1 MPSLPRVFFVLL
13 VFFTSAVAVLQLAGR
28 ILFLNLGE
36 YEAWINSNFQSNGVS
51 LVGLRGDWYGLNPVI
66 EADQILT
73 NFGELNGVTFEV
85 DVLES
90 LLHNGLIA
98 RRLHVESAYVRVHRS
113 VNGWRVGNGYG
124 DGASFDWTT
133 FIRNSDSIN
142 VNARIILE
150 RDDLVAPYKISLTA
164 INRFGIH
171 RIRASA
177 VPVDGCDS
185 CSASF
190 AYDGRGWFKT
200 LIDDDAYAILQVQ
213 KFPIELELLFG
224 FTEAPESHL
233 SASINFAAAESGI
246 QFQGSG
252 MRLFAHDGLETS
264 LTFSLEGNT
273 TKGTQGRLFN
283 IEVIRGQLEI
293 SLPDVKFDRSS
304 ERLIV
309 WLESADASSV
319 IGAASSMLSNR
330 NVLGEWFAGLA
341 PKGQLSHI
349 VFLKDDDGYG
359 FETYLGNLSTAPYL
373 HAPAIQISEGAIRGS
388 ERGCLLSI
396 SESEL
401 ALSLPTSFHSEW
413 HYENTVADVVFWR
426 SPNYF
431 GIHIEDMTA
440 LGRHYQ
446 LRGSMGFARN
456 LERNETNLTVS
467 IESDDIGASDAK
479 NYIPNDLT
487 QELTSWLQHRLV
499 DGTLL
504 NVHAVYQRHAYEP
517 ARPAWSGFELTSDF
531 DDAVVNYHDSYPTL
545 LNGRGYLA
553 LNDDRTEIRFN
564 RAVVFDVE
572 IHEANVVVPVSNL
585 PIEVDF
591 LLDTQVDR
599 IFEFFWRTPLHEE
612 WPAISSQ
619 WTGFGSAT
627 MNTELSLGRTET
639 DVFVDSF
646 NVQLQLNGADID
658 FNDYSLHLKNL
669 KGKVTLTDPFLLTAR
684 GVYGVMFDAPVLVDI
699 QSWRILDEEK
709 YAGIMEFH
717 LLGNAGVA
725 DVYHLI
731 GMDNLE
737 VVSGRTDFSAKTLV
751 YIDSNLSP
759 EISIRSELVG
769 VTVDLPIP
777 LQKSSQQSWP
787 MDVHLSF
794 DDEYSIV
801 TLTSN
806 SLNAWLR
813 TKDGEV
819 LGGSAGISSKP
830 SQEVGHDNSIS
841 LTGTIE
847 SFVLSEHDTTL
858 EWMPDLRLVNF
869 EIGKIHLGTFE
880 INNATINGIVGFD
893 EIDVS
898 MRSDEIVAQISR
910 HADDPWVVDAESIR
924 IPSTAADEGLGLL
937 PLAIMGHLVPADVGV
952 RDIVVLGMDEKTA
965 HYGAWKFQ
973 LRPESGGIR
982 FSNLEADLKGM
993 KIETTDDVWW
1003 DRASNST
1010 SAAGAIYGTNLAPV
1024 LVAWGF
1030 ETNVESK
1037 TFHFEGKLNWPGS
1050 PLDYAVENI
1059 SGSMSGAIEEGRF
1072 LDVSGIGGGVRL
1084 TSLLNFSTIVKRL
1097 QLKFADVMDT
1107 GISFKAVSV
1116 SGNFD
1121 DGLVSFVKP
1130 VVINGTGTEFR
1141 VNGTVDLNTG
1151 VLDNEMIVTLPLD
1164 ESLPWYAAYVA
1175 LANPA
1180 AGLGVLV
1187 GSKVFENHIT
1197 TLSSG
1202 KYRVTGTIDDPKV
1215 EFISLFSGN
1224 LGSGKDLDSNR
1235 KEGKKP

>member
-1 MPSLPRVFFVLL
+1 M
-13 VFFTSAVAVLQLAGR
+13 AVLQLAGR

-36 YEAWINSNFQSNGVS
+36 YETWINSNFQSDGVS

-66 EADQILT
+66 EADQIFT
-73 NFGELNGVTFEV
+73 NLGELNGVTFEV
-85 DVLES
+85 DILES
-90 LLHNGLIA
+90 LLHNGLVA
-98 RRLHVESAYVRVHRS
+98 RRLHVESAYVRVHHS

-124 DGASFDWTT
+124 YGAPFDLTT

-142 VNARIILE
+142 INALIVFE
-150 RDDLVAPYKISLTA
+150 RDDLVAPYEVSLTA

-185 CSASF
+185 CNASF
-190 AYDGRGWFKT
+190 AYDGLGWFKA
-200 LIDDDAYAILQVQ
+200 LIDDDAYARLQVQ
-213 KFPIELELLFG
+213 KFPIELELLSG
-224 FTEAPESHL
+224 FAKMPERHL
-233 SASINFAAAESGI
+233 SVSINFAAAESGI

-252 MRLFAHDGLETS
+252 MGLFAHGGLETS
-264 LTFSLEGNT
+264 LAFSLEGNIAERI
-273 TKGTQGRLFN
+273 QGRLFN
-283 IEVIRGQLEI
+283 IEVIRDQFEV

-319 IGAASSMLSNR
+319 IRAASSMISNR

-341 PKGQLSHI
+341 PKGQISHI
-349 VFLKDDDGYG
+349 VFVKGDGGYG
-359 FETYLGNLSTAPYL
+359 FEAYLGNLSTAPYL
-373 HAPAIQISEGAIRGS
+373 HAPAIQISEGAIKGS
-388 ERGCLLSI
+388 ERGFLLSI

-401 ALSLPTSFHSEW
+401 DLSLPTSFDSEW
-413 HYENTVADVVFWR
+413 HYENTVADVLFWWD
-426 SPNYF
+426 PKYF
-431 GIHIEDMTA
+431 GIHVEDLTA
-440 LGRHYQ
+440 LDQHSQ

-456 LERNETNLTVS
+456 LERNEGHLTVS
-467 IESDDIGASDAK
+467 VESDGIGVSDAK
-479 NYIPNDLT
+479 NYMPNNLSKA
-487 QELTSWLQHRLV
+487 LAGWLQHRLV
-499 DGTLL
+499 DGVLL
-504 NVHAVYQRHAYEP
+504 NVRAVYQRHAYEA
-517 ARPAWSGFELTSDF
+517 ARPAWSRFKLTSDF

-553 LNDDRTEIRFN
+553 LNDDRTEIRFD

-572 IHEANVVVPVSNL
+572 MHEANVVVPISSL

-591 LLDTQVDR
+591 LSDTQVDR
-599 IFEFFWRTPLHEE
+599 IFEFFWQTPLHEE
-612 WPAISSQ
+612 WPAIPSQ
-619 WTGFGSAT
+619 WTGFGPAT
-627 MNTELSLGRTET
+627 VNTELSLGRTEQ
-639 DVFVDSF
+639 DIFVDSF

-658 FNDYSLHLKNL
+658 FNDYDLHLKNL
-669 KGKVTLTDPFLLTAR
+669 KGKVAFTDPFLLTAR
-684 GVYGVMFDAPVLVDI
+684 DVYGLMFDAPVLVDI
-699 QSWRILDEEK
+699 QSRRVLDKEQ
-709 YAGIMEFH
+709 YSGTMEFH
-717 LLGNAGVA
+717 LLGNAGVE
-725 DVYHLI
+725 DVYRLI
-731 GMDNLE
+731 EMDNLE

-751 YIDSNLSP
+751 YMDSDLPP
-759 EISIRSELVG
+759 EVSIRSELVG
-769 VTVDLPIP
+769 VTVDLPVP
-777 LQKSSQQSWP
+777 LQKSAQQSWP
-787 MDVHLSF
+787 MDCHLAF

-801 TLTSN
+801 TLTS
-806 SLNAWLR
+806 SPLNAWLR

-830 SQEVGHDNSIS
+830 SQEEHHDNSIS

-847 SFVLSEHDTTL
+847 SFVLSESDTTL
-858 EWMPDLRLVNF
+858 EWMPDLRLVDF

-880 INNATINGIVGFD
+880 INNAAISGMVGFD
-893 EIDVS
+893 EVDVS
-898 MRSDEIVAQISR
+898 VRSDEMVAQISR
-910 HADDPWVVDAESIR
+910 HADDPWVISAESIR
-924 IPSTAADEGLGLL
+924 IPPTEADEGLGLL
-937 PLAIMGHLVPADVGV
+937 PLEVMDHLVPADVDV
-952 RDIVVLGMDEKTA
+952 KDIVVLGMDEKTA
-965 HYGAWKFQ
+965 HYGAWTFQ

-982 FSNLEADLKGM
+982 LSNLEADLKGM
-993 KIETTDDVWW
+993 NIEATGDVWW
-1003 DRASNST
+1003 DRASNRT
-1010 SAAGAIYGTNLAPV
+1010 SASGAVYGANLAPV

-1037 TFHFEGKLNWPGS
+1037 TFHFEGKLDWPGS

-1059 SGSMSGAIEEGRF
+1059 SGDAGGTIKEGRF

-1084 TSLLNFSTIVKRL
+1084 TSLLNFSTIVERL
-1097 QLKFADVMDT
+1097 QLKFSDVVDT
-1107 GISFKAVSV
+1107 GISFKEVSV

-1121 DGLVSFVKP
+1121 DGLMNFVKP
-1130 VVINGTGTEFR
+1130 VVINGTGVEFR

-1164 ESLPWYAAYVA
+1164 ESLPWYAAYAA

-1215 EFISLFSGN
+1215 KFISLFSGN
-1224 LGSGKDLDSNR
+1224 LSNDKDSDSNK
-1235 KEGKKP
+1235 KEEKKP